1 MKGSGRTAAG
11 IVEFLAGVTLFSRV
25 SKSGMATLRG
35 TSWFQKFDQGEIV
48 YFEADPA
55 EAVYVVKTG
64 RIALML
70 NSPDGRVMVLQQFR
84 PCEVFGAACVLT
96 RSPRTATA
104 MARDSSEVLVIPGTP
119 FLAALKSEPALTQGL
134 LELLAGRVQLG
145 IVREQALAFFNAQ
158 ARLARHLLEL
168 DAQEAQKGYI
178 TASQE
183 ELASSTGL
191 IRQTVA
197 KALGVWRRDGWLLTG
212 RGRIVILNRKALE
225 GVESRKPT

>member
-1 MKGSGRTAAG
+1 MRGSGRSSAG
-11 IVEFLAGVTLFSRV
+11 IAEFLAGVTLFSRLGKAGIAALQAA
-25 SKSGMATLRG
+25 SRL
-35 TSWFQKFDQGEIV
+35 QKFDQGEIV
-48 YFEADPA
+48 YFEDDPP
-55 EAVYVVKTG
+55 EAVYVVKIG

-84 PCEVFGAACVLT
+84 PRELFGASGVLT
-96 RSPRTATA
+96 RKPRTATA
-104 MARDSSEVLVIPGTP
+104 MARDSSELLVIPRAA
-119 FLAALKSEPALTQGL
+119 FLAALKSEPTLAEAM

-145 IVREQALAFFNAQ
+145 MVREQALAFFNAQ

-168 DAQEAQKGYI
+168 EAHEGRKGYI

-183 ELASSTGL
+183 ELAYSTGL

-225 GVESRKPT
+225 GVESGKPI

>member
-1 MKGSGRTAAG
+1 MRGSGRSSVGTA
-11 IVEFLAGVTLFSRV
+11 EFLAGVALFSRLG
-25 SKSGMATLRG
+25 KSGMAALWGASR
-35 TSWFQKFDQGEIV
+35 FQKFDQGEIV
-48 YFEADPA
+48 YFEDDAPD
-55 EAVYVVKTG
+55 AVYVVKSG

-84 PCEVFGAACVLT
+84 PRELFGAPGVLT
-96 RSPRTATA
+96 RRLRTATA
-104 MARDSSEVLVIPGTP
+104 MARESSEVLVIPGPP
-119 FLAALKSEPALTQGL
+119 FLAALKSEPSLAQGV

-158 ARLARHLLEL
+158 ARLARYLLEL
-168 DAQEAQKGYI
+168 EAQEEHKGYV

-183 ELASSTGL
+183 ELAYSTGL

-197 KALGVWRRDGWLLTG
+197 KALGVWRRNGWLLTG

-225 GVESRKPT
+225 SVESG

>member
-1 MKGSGRTAAG
+1 MKGSGRVSAG
-11 IVEFLAGVTLFSRV
+11 IAEFLAGVALFSRV
-25 SKSGMATLRG
+25 GKSRMAALRG
-35 TSWFQKFDQGEIV
+35 ASWFQKFDQGEIV
-48 YFEADPA
+48 YFGEDPA

-84 PCEVFGAACVLT
+84 PRELFGASCVLT
-96 RSPRTATA
+96 RTPRTATA
-104 MARDSSEVLVIPGTP
+104 MARDASEVLVIPGAR
-119 FLAALKSEPALTQGL
+119 FLEALRSEPPLAQGV
-134 LELLAGRVQLG
+134 LELLASRVQLG

-168 DAQEAQKGYI
+168 DAQESRRGYI

-183 ELASSTGL
+183 ELAYSTGL

-225 GVESRKPT
+225 GVESGKPI

>member
-11 IVEFLAGVTLFSRV
+11 IVEFLAGVAPFSRI
-25 SKSGMATLRG
+25 SKSGMAALRAA
-35 TSWFQKFDQGEIV
+35 SRFQQFDQGEIV

-55 EAVYVVKTG
+55 EAVYVVRTG

-96 RSPRTATA
+96 RTPRTATA
-104 MARDSSEVLVIPGTP
+104 MARDASEVLVIPGVP
-119 FLAALKSEPALTQGL
+119 FLAALKSEPPLAQSV
-134 LELLAGRVQLG
+134 LELLASRVQLG

-158 ARLARHLLEL
+158 ARLARYLLEL
-168 DAQEAQKGYI
+168 DAQEAHKGYI

-183 ELASSTGL
+183 EIAYSIGL

-212 RGRIVILNRKALE
+212 RGRIVILNRKALK
-225 GVESRKPT
+225 GVESGKPI

>member
-1 MKGSGRTAAG
+1 MKGSRRTSAG
-11 IVEFLAGVTLFSRV
+11 VAEFLTSVAPFSKAG
-25 SKSGMATLRG
+25 KAGMAALGRSG
-35 TSWFQKFDQGEIV
+35 WFLNFDRGEIV
-48 YFEADPA
+48 YFGEDPA
-55 EAVYVVKTG
+55 EAVYVVRTG

-84 PCEVFGAACVLT
+84 SRELFGASCVLT
-96 RSPRTATA
+96 RTPRTATA
-104 MARDSSEVLVIPGTP
+104 MAREPSEVLVIPGSP
-119 FLAALKSEPALTQGL
+119 FLAALKSEPALAQGV

-145 IVREQALAFFNAQ
+145 IIREQALAFFNAQ

-168 DAQEAQKGYI
+168 DAQEQHRGYI

-183 ELASSTGL
+183 ELAYSTGL

-225 GVESRKPT
+225 SVESGKPI

>member
-1 MKGSGRTAAG
+1 MKGSGRVSAG
-11 IVEFLAGVTLFSRV
+11 NAEFLAGVALFSRV
-25 SKSGMATLRG
+25 GKSRMAALRG
-35 TSWFQKFDQGEIV
+35 ASWFQKFDQGEIV
-48 YFEADPA
+48 YFGEDPA

-84 PCEVFGAACVLT
+84 PRELFGASCVLT
-96 RSPRTATA
+96 RTPRTATA
-104 MARDSSEVLVIPGTP
+104 MARDASEVLVIPGAR
-119 FLAALKSEPALTQGL
+119 FLEALRSEPPLAQGV

-168 DAQEAQKGYI
+168 DAQESRRGYI

-183 ELASSTGL
+183 ELAYSTGL

-225 GVESRKPT
+225 GVESGKPI

>member
-1 MKGSGRTAAG
+1 MKGSGRSSAG
-11 IVEFLAGVTLFSRV
+11 IDEFLSGVSLFSHA
-25 SKSGMATLRG
+25 SKSGIAALRAA
-35 TSWFQKFDQGEIV
+35 SWFQKFDQGEIV
-48 YFEADPA
+48 YFEADSP

-84 PCEVFGAACVLT
+84 PRELFGASGVLT
-96 RSPRTATA
+96 RKPRTATA
-104 MARDSSEVLVIPGTP
+104 MARDSSEVLVIPGAQ
-119 FLAALKSEPALTQGL
+119 FLTALKSEPALAQSL

-145 IVREQALAFFNAQ
+145 MVREQALAFFNAQ
-158 ARLARHLLEL
+158 GRLARHLLEL
-168 DAQEAQKGYI
+168 EAQEGHRGYI

-183 ELASSTGL
+183 ELAYSTGL

-225 GVESRKPT
+225 SVESG

>member
-1 MKGSGRTAAG
+1 
-11 IVEFLAGVTLFSRV
+11 
-25 SKSGMATLRG
+25 
-35 TSWFQKFDQGEIV
+35 
-48 YFEADPA
+48 
-55 EAVYVVKTG
+55 
-64 RIALML
+64 ML

-84 PCEVFGAACVLT
+84 PCDLFGASCVLT
-96 RSPRTATA
+96 RTPRTATA
-104 MARDSSEVLVIPGTP
+104 MARDSSEVLVIPGAP
-119 FLAALKSEPALTQGL
+119 FLAALKSEPPLTQGV

-158 ARLARHLLEL
+158 ARLARYLLEL
-168 DAQEAQKGYI
+168 EAQEAHKGYI

-183 ELASSTGL
+183 ELAYSTGL

-225 GVESRKPT
+225 GVESGKPV